1 MRRAVKPSLCKAVS
15 SHATQRGVVL
25 FIALIVLVAMA
36 LAAIALVRSVD
47 TATVVSTNMA
57 FKESTI
63 QGGDQGTNQAV
74 QWLNAQVGTGNLN
87 NDIPG
92 VAGNI
97 MYYSSAQLAS
107 GASWWVTPAVW
118 AGFSGSASTDS
129 SGNQIY
135 VIIHRMCTQPN
146 TTYNGNGAGGVA
158 NICSLYFPTSGAST
172 GGSMSVGSFT
182 FQGNPQLYYRITSR
196 VQGPHNTFSFIQTMV
211 TLPN

>member
-1 MRRAVKPSLCKAVS
+1 MTRAAMPYHAVP
-15 SHATQRGVVL
+15 ARAAQRGVVL
-25 FIALIVLVAMA
+25 FIALIVLVALA

-57 FKESTI
+57 FKESTLHA
-63 QGGDQGTNQAV
+63 GDQGTNQAI

-87 NDIPG
+87 SDIPA

-97 MYYSSAQLAS
+97 MYYSSAQTAS
-107 GASWWVTPAVW
+107 GPNWWVAPAVW
-118 AGFSGSASTDS
+118 TGFSGAPYTDA

-135 VIIHRMCTQPN
+135 VIVHRMCTQPN
-146 TTYNGNGAGGVA
+146 TAYNGNGAGGVA

-196 VQGPHNTFSFIQTMV
+196 VQGPHNTLSFIQTMV

>member
-1 MRRAVKPSLCKAVS
+1 MKPTACRHFTSNAR
-15 SHATQRGVVL
+15 QRGVVL
-25 FIALIVLVAMA
+25 FIALIVLVAMT

-47 TATVVSTNMA
+47 TSNVIAGNLA

-63 QGGDQGTNQAV
+63 QAADQGTDQAI
-74 QWLNAQVGTGNLN
+74 QWLTTNVGTGSLN
-87 NDIPG
+87 NDNLA

-97 MYYSSAQLAS
+97 MYYSSGQLAS
-107 GASWWVTPAVW
+107 GANWWAAPAAW
-118 AGFSGSASTDS
+118 TGFSGSSYTDTA
-129 SGNQIY
+129 GNNIY

-196 VQGPHNTFSFIQTMV
+196 VQGPRNTFSFVQTMV
-211 TLPN
+211 TMPN